1 MRAAGIDAFREDLL
15 SLAPVAEPI
24 AGGIRSLDQLLPAS
38 YRQVSLSTWHD
49 GTLVLLG
56 DAAHAL
62 SPQLGQGANLAL
74 MDAAAL
80 ADAPDLEAFER
91 ARRAQARFY
100 GFGARALN
108 TVFQNDFD
116 VFAWPRDHLMA
127 PVSRLPWVRRRALEV
142 LAGVAT
148 GPFGKLRT

>member
-1 MRAAGIDAFREDLL
+1 M
-15 SLAPVAEPI
+15 
-24 AGGIRSLDQLLPAS
+24 DQLLPAT
-38 YRQVSLSTWHD
+38 YRQVSLPRWHD
-49 GTLVLLG
+49 AQLVLLG

-80 ADAPDLEAFER
+80 ADAPSLAAFEA

-108 TVFQNDFD
+108 LVFQNSFEPA
-116 VFAWPRDHLMA
+116 AWPRDHLMGPA
-127 PVSRLPWVRRRALEV
+127 TRVPGVRRLM
-142 LAGVAT
+142 
-148 GPFGKLRT
+148 LRTLSGKMFM

>member
-24 AGGIRSLDQLLPAS
+24 AGGIRSLEQLLPAS

-91 ARRAQARFY
+91 GPPRAGALLRLRRAGAEHRLPERLRRVRLAARPAD
-100 GFGARALN
+100 GAGVA
-108 TVFQNDFD
+108 
-116 VFAWPRDHLMA
+116 A
-127 PVSRLPWVRRRALEV
+127 PWVRRRALEV